1 MTFKKSYRVQRQSN
15 LLWVRAAVGSND
27 GSVIVVR
34 LLVDTGSSFTVLPT
48 RVVESLGCNLLQPLR
63 TIATVGASGT
73 INAPMLAVPWF
84 NCLGQRMENFAVV
97 AYTIPSAAFV
107 DGLLGMDFL
116 NRYRATIDVADAEI
130 RFENDE

>member
-1 MTFKKSYRVQRQSN
+1 MTEKKSYRVQRQGN
-15 LLWVRAAVGSND
+15 LLRVRGAVGGND

-63 TIATVGASGT
+63 RVATVGASGT
-73 INAPMLAVPWF
+73 INAPIVAVPWF
-84 NCLGQRMENFAVV
+84 NCLGQRIENFALL
-97 AYTIPSAAFV
+97 AYTIPAAAFV

-116 NRYRATIDVADAEI
+116 SRYQAIIAVADAEI
-130 RFENDE
+130 RLATD